1 MNVNDMHV
9 INTLPA
15 SDRQTDRHHL
25 TARTVLFIC
34 MHQQVNN
41 LQNWFV

>member
-15 SDRQTDRHHL
+15 SDRQTD
-25 TARTVLFIC
+25 TI
-34 MHQQVNN
+34 
-41 LQNWFV
+41 